1 MAMNSTKRFTPGKS
15 KQQIEGVTI
24 VDEKET
30 QEVTESTEER
40 LCPEGSDIVY
50 NEDGAYSDLLDST
63 TEQGESSEEKSFS
76 CGCPDVADGIT
87 FKEEVKEK
95 APVKHSYVRTN
106 CNHRCCYG
114 GEWYDFTKG
123 VRVSVPDELKATL
136 LKAGLLMPL

>member
-30 QEVTESTEER
+30 QEATEDR

-50 NEDGAYSDLLDST
+50 DKDGAYSDLLDST
-63 TEQGESSEEKSFS
+63 TEQGESDEEKSFS
-76 CGCPDVADGIT
+76 CSCSDETDSIT
-87 FKEEVKEK
+87 FNEDVKEK